1 MYVCMYVIGDPR
13 KLSEY
18 MVKTGGRLMPDLLSR
33 EEMRELPVRIA
44 ALPCMHTYVH
54 SLIHTIHTFIHT
66 YASYIH

>member
-1 MYVCMYVIGDPR
+1 MYVIGDPR

-44 ALPCMHTYVH
+44 APPYIHTY
-54 SLIHTIHTFIHT
+54 IHTFIHAHKHSDINKQLIIYT
-66 YASYIH
+66 YI